1 MKKIIL
7 TFTVLSALISIGCN
21 TYLYPSYEKN
31 TNQASELIK
40 FDMTMSYNTT
50 KIWAPIKIFELSKQ
64 NMPLDQEG
72 LKIKSCV
79 SKWTSSFLEET
90 IKNDLIHL
98 DYIAVLIEFTTF
110 IKDKYKNTEYTTE
123 NPEYPWENEIL
134 SIDSNDSRNSIAG
147 KLDDAI
153 DQYGILR
160 NYNVGPLAQSL
171 TKFQDDL
178 SQPGV
183 SPVPGGV

>member
-1 MKKIIL
+1 MMKKIIL

-21 TYLYPSYEKN
+21 TYLYPLYPSYEKN
-31 TNQASELIK
+31 INKTPELIK

-98 DYIAVLIEFTTF
+98 ESQYKDTYKSNDNDLNKVMLDYIAVLIEFTTF
-110 IKDKYKNTEYTTE
+110 IKDKYKFFKH
-123 NPEYPWENEIL
+123 W
-134 SIDSNDSRNSIAG
+134 
-147 KLDDAI
+147 
-153 DQYGILR
+153 
-160 NYNVGPLAQSL
+160 
-171 TKFQDDL
+171 
-178 SQPGV
+178 
-183 SPVPGGV
+183 